1 MVYHIDVHLIY
12 YMIWYNIIVY
22 YTERER
28 ETMYIS
34 MQYVRICVSEISWK
48 IGVSLMGYHWCN
60 QQEPGF
66 YHDVW
71 ASDHWFTNVLDSRAF
86 LNPILGLWVP
96 SHFKFHWWLAGSG
109 AYMAILVDDW
119 QSDKTQVLRW
129 NPTWGCGWHP
139 LGFFQRPEGH
149 DTWPSGPSA
158 DLFTLTQEKHTHQLA
173 ITPVE
178 SYFTSGTV
186 VASHNSKH
194 SQIP

>member
-1 MVYHIDVHLIY
+1 
-12 YMIWYNIIVY
+12 
-22 YTERER
+22 
-28 ETMYIS
+28 
-34 MQYVRICVSEISWK
+34 
-48 IGVSLMGYHWCN
+48 MGYHWCN
-60 QQEPGF
+60 QKEPGF
-66 YHDVW
+66 YQDFW

-96 SHFKFHWWLAGSG
+96 SHFRFHWWLAGSG

-119 QSDKTQVLRW
+119 QTVYPSFAVKSNLGLLRHLSFIDNW
-129 NPTWGCGWHP
+129 LWLTPRFPNHLPRLTYWSYLT

-158 DLFTLTQEKHTHQLA
+158 DLFTLTQEKHSHQLA

-186 VASHNSKH
+186 VASHNS